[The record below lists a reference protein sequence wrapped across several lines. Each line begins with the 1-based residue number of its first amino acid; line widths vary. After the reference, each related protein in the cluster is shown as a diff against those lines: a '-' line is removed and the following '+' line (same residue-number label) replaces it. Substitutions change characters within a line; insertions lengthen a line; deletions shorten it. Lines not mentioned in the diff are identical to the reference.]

1 MRASDPLLQVE
12 DIPAALSLLS
22 RWPLRVSPTALSRGA
37 ATAWCWPLA
46 GLALAGLA
54 IFFATIAQTLG
65 IKPEIAA
72 LLALTLMIVQTGAL
86 HEDGLADVADGMWGG
101 TTPARRL
108 EIMKD
113 SAIGSY
119 GTLALILSL
128 ALRGAALMA
137 LADHL
142 AVALFTAAALSR
154 AAMPAMMAALPHAR
168 PDGLSAHTGRP
179 SAATLATALAL
190 AALATILLTG
200 WAAPWL
206 LAIAALTTL
215 ACMKIACHKIGGQTG
230 DTLGATQQVTEIT
243 TLLALTALL

>member
-1 MRASDPLLQVE
+1 MVL
-12 DIPAALSLLS
+12 AL
-22 RWPLRVSPTALSRGA
+22 V
-37 ATAWCWPLA
+37 

-54 IFFATIAQTLG
+54 TLLALSAQAIG

-72 LLALTLMIVQTGAL
+72 LLALALMVIQTGAL
-86 HEDGLADVADGMWGG
+86 HEDGLADVADGFWGG

-128 ALRGAALMA
+128 GLRGAALVA

-154 AAMPAMMAALPHAR
+154 AAMPAVMCALPNAR
-168 PDGLSAHTGRP
+168 SNGLSAHTGRP
-179 SAATLATALAL
+179 SAATLLIALAI
-190 AALATILLTG
+190 ATLATILLTG
-200 WAAPWL
+200 WSALWL
-206 LAIAALTTL
+206 LPIAALTTL
-215 ACMKIACHKIGGQTG
+215 ACAKIAQAKIGGQTG
-230 DTLGATQQVTEIT
+230 DTLGATQQITEIA
-243 TLLALTALL
+243 TLLALSALL